1 MAGLIARAVRAA
13 LPAIVAVALAPVP
26 GAAQVA
32 PPAGFTTTVYVTGA
46 VSGVTVAG
54 IPSVATL
61 GFDRDGALYA
71 ARSGR
76 RYNPSAE
83 SDDLHPIFRFPLGGA
98 RLSATTERQHL
109 HGPPLRNAQ
118 VAAVRDGREIF
129 LSSFDPERKIGAVYR
144 MIDGR
149 AELFAGGTPPPG
161 TAPLLRQ
168 PEGAA
173 VDAEGNVYIA
183 DRQEGAVVRLDP
195 AGRVL
200 DHRWVAVMRPRV
212 LAVDGTGHL
221 WVGADGEASAP
232 WQPGPGEIWRVTPG
246 REATLVLRGPL
257 PVAIAAGPGGHLF
270 VADRQGAQIFVLTP
284 EGKRIEFA
292 KFAEGSSPRGLAFAP
307 TTPAT
312 QRAGLAGDLFV
323 VLINRGAFQVN
334 EVVRVSGPFEEFLRP
349 R

>member
-1 MAGLIARAVRAA
+1 MGRVTRGAA
-13 LPAIVAVALAPVP
+13 LVGLGAALAVGLLAAP
-26 GAAQVA
+26 GTAQVA
-32 PPAGFTTTVYVTGA
+32 PPAGFTTAVYVSGTVTG
-46 VSGVTVAG
+46 VSVSG

-76 RYNPSAE
+76 RYNPSDE
-83 SDDLHPIFRFPLGGA
+83 SYDLYPIFRFPA
-98 RLSATTERQHL
+98 VCSRLTPTTEKQHL

-118 VAAVRDGREIF
+118 VAAVRDGREVF
-129 LSSFDPERKIGAVYR
+129 LSTFDPERKIGAVYR
-144 MIDGR
+144 LVDGR

-161 TAPLLRQ
+161 TAPLFRQ

-173 VDAEGNVYIA
+173 VDPEGNVYVA

-195 AGRVL
+195 TGRVL
-200 DHRWVAVMRPRV
+200 DRRWVGVMRPRV
-212 LAVDGTGHL
+212 LAVDATGHL
-221 WVGADGEASAP
+221 WIGADGEASAP
-232 WQPGPGEIWRVTPG
+232 WQPGPGEIWRVTPAG
-246 REATLVLRGPL
+246 EPTLVLRGPL

-270 VADRQGAQIFVLTP
+270 VADRQGAQVFALAP
-284 EGKRIEFA
+284 DGKRVEFA
-292 KFAEGSSPRGLAFAP
+292 RFAEGSAPRGLAFAP
-307 TTPAT
+307 ATPET
-312 QRAGLAGDLFV
+312 RRGGLAGDLFV